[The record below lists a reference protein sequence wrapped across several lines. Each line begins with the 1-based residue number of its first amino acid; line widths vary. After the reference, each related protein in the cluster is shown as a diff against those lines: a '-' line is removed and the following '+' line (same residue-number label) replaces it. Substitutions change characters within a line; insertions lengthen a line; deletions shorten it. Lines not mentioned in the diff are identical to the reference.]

1 MKEEISFGE
10 MINVWIQHHGS
21 LDLDTGK
28 QTIIDFY
35 NQVQNKLE
43 E

>member
-10 MINVWIQHHGS
+10 MIDVWIKHHGS
-21 LDLDTGK
+21 LDLDTDK

-35 NQVQNKLE
+35 NQRE
-43 E
+43 ER